1 MADEP
6 EKNGIETEE
15 LDDDSLGELDLDFD
29 EVDGQD
35 SRPPSEK
42 VELDTAGLDLDDLEE
57 EEPELDLEPEEEEEE
72 EEEEEDLEEEKKPG
86 RPKWFWPV
94 VGGGLFIIL
103 ALLILVVGRYTF
115 LKEEAEVEVVEVEAE
130 PQVAAPVEEPATLP
144 EAPPQG
150 APLVGL
156 DYFLVPLDLPDR
168 TVLRVS
174 ISLELASEP
183 SRASVLRKITL
194 VRDIIFRVLEMRG
207 QGDLK
212 SKEARQTMRQRI
224 KQEVNLKLEGGPV
237 LNVYFTEF
245 LVL

>member
-6 EKNGIETEE
+6 EKNGLEAEE
-15 LDDDSLGELDLDFD
+15 PDDDSLGELDLDFD
-29 EVDGQD
+29 GADGQD
-35 SRPPSEK
+35 SRTPSEK
-42 VELDTAGLDLDDLEE
+42 VELDTAGLELDDLEE
-57 EEPELDLEPEEEEEE
+57 EEPEVELEPEKEEEGEEEEELE
-72 EEEEEDLEEEKKPG
+72 EEEKSG

-94 VGGGLFIIL
+94 VAGGLFIIL
-103 ALLILVVGRYTF
+103 ALLVLVVGRYTF
-115 LKEEAEVEVVEVEAE
+115 LKEEVEVEVVEVEAE
-130 PQVAAPVEEPATLP
+130 PQVAASVEEPAALP
-144 EAPPQG
+144 EAPPLG

-156 DYFLVPLDLPDR
+156 DHFLVPLDRPDR

-174 ISLELASEP
+174 ISLELASES
-183 SRASVLRKITL
+183 SRAVVLRKTTL
-194 VRDIIFRVLEMRG
+194 VRDIVFRVLEVKG

-245 LVL
+245 LIL

>member
-1 MADEP
+1 
-6 EKNGIETEE
+6 
-15 LDDDSLGELDLDFD
+15 
-29 EVDGQD
+29 
-35 SRPPSEK
+35 
-42 VELDTAGLDLDDLEE
+42 
-57 EEPELDLEPEEEEEE
+57 
-72 EEEEEDLEEEKKPG
+72 
-86 RPKWFWPV
+86 V
-94 VGGGLFIIL
+94 VAGGLFIIL
-103 ALLILVVGRYTF
+103 ALLVLVVGRYTF

-130 PQVAAPVEEPATLP
+130 PQVAAPVEEPAALP
-144 EAPPQG
+144 EAPHQG
-150 APLVGL
+150 APLVDL
-156 DYFLVPLDLPDR
+156 DYFLVPLDMPDR

-174 ISLELASEP
+174 ISLELASAS
-183 SRASVLRKITL
+183 SRAGVLRKTTL